1 MAADVAD
8 VALAKHSLNRWQ
20 MRFPRTTQQHNSQ
33 GLSTNQGVSLKLMHG
48 LQAPQGSHHGPG
60 PLTPRVP
67 CVSPAGNFLQLPLS
81 ALLLGPELPGNSCP
95 WEQPVCVFTPVTLT
109 ITRRKRC
116 QLYHPQFRGKKDPAQ
131 TEPLAQ
137 SHTAGKGRARL
148 PASSSA
154 FQHMRGPQPHPDGDP
169 SIGAAPGQ

>member
-33 GLSTNQGVSLKLMHG
+33 GLSANQGVSLKLMHC
-48 LQAPQGSHHGPG
+48 LQAPRGSHRGPG
-60 PLTPRVP
+60 PLTPRVS
-67 CVSPAGNFLQLPLS
+67 CVSPTASICSAARARAAREPPPLG
-81 ALLLGPELPGNSCP
+81 AAC
-95 WEQPVCVFTPVTLT
+95 VCVFTPVTLT

-116 QLYHPQFRGKKDPAQ
+116 QLYHPQFRGKQGPAQ

-148 PASSSA
+148 PAISSA
-154 FQHMRGPQPHPDGDP
+154 FQHMHGPQPHPDGDP